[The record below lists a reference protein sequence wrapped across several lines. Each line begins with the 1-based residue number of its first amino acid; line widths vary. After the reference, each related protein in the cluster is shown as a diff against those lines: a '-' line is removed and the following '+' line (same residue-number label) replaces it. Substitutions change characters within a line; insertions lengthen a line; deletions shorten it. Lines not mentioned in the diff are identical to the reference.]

1 MAKKIRADNAYL
13 QVAQDAWND
22 AQTKNYSR
30 EVMDILLYKLNIQ
43 RANNNLPLII
53 A

>member
-1 MAKKIRADNAYL
+1 MAKKVKADNAYL

-22 AQTKNYSR
+22 AQTKNYSK

-43 RANNNLPLII
+43 REKNGLTSLTA
-53 A
+53 